1 MKSQDSDQRRYDFY
15 TLLPEMEMVLP
26 DAADKTPGTKP
37 PEIKPPAPPA
47 AGGTPVTSATPTPAQ
62 AKVTTPAKPAVAK
75 AATETTLYLLQAGS
89 FPATREAESL
99 KANLALLGV
108 PSTIQP
114 VAIGN
119 ETWHRVFIGPYRDA
133 AVASQLQQQLRANQ
147 INAILVKTQRK

>member
-1 MKSQDSDQRRYDFY
+1 
-15 TLLPEMEMVLP
+15 MEMVLP
-26 DAADKTPGTKP
+26 ETEDKTPGTKP
-37 PEIKPPAPPA
+37 PEIAAPSQPPVAKPANATAPP
-47 AGGTPVTSATPTPAQ
+47 TQ
-62 AKVTTPAKPAVAK
+62 AKLIAPAKPA
-75 AATETTLYLLQAGS
+75 AATVTPETTLYLLQAGS